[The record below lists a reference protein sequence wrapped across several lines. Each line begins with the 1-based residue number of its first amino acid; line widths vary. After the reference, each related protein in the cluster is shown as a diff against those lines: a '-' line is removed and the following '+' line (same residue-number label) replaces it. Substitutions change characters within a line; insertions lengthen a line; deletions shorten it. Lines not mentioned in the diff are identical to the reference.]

1 MKSQTEAEKRQ
12 QWLTLQ
18 IGLQTQMEI
27 LQASTTWSQVCNWQT
42 VVTMLDSFFLWVML
56 LKQATISSFFLQETN
71 NQLDLVQMQWS
82 ECKTESAYFTMHFI
96 PEKNYHATNKPTKRL
111 EAPLCKETGHKL
123 MINEQKTP
131 QILIQYWYHMYVHVF
146 LL

>member
-42 VVTMLDSFFLWVML
+42 VVTMLDSFFLSVML
-56 LKQATISSFFLQETN
+56 LKQAPISSLFLQETN

-82 ECKTESAYFTMHFI
+82 ECKTESAYLTIHFI
-96 PEKNYHATNKPTKRL
+96 TEKTIIQQINLQRDWKHHFAR
-111 EAPLCKETGHKL
+111 KL
-123 MINEQKTP
+123 DIN
-131 QILIQYWYHMYVHVF
+131 WW
-146 LL
+146 

>member
-82 ECKTESAYFTMHFI
+82 EGKRESAYFTMHFI
-96 PEKNYHATNKPTKRL
+96 PEKKLSCNK
-111 EAPLCKETGHKL
+111 
-123 MINEQKTP
+123 
-131 QILIQYWYHMYVHVF
+131 
-146 LL
+146 

>member
-42 VVTMLDSFFLWVML
+42 IVTMLDSFFLWVML

-82 ECKTESAYFTMHFI
+82 QCKTESAYFTMYFI
-96 PEKNYHATNKPTKRL
+96 PEKKTIMQQINLQRDWKHHFAR
-111 EAPLCKETGHKL
+111 KL
-123 MINEQKTP
+123 DIN
-131 QILIQYWYHMYVHVF
+131 WW
-146 LL
+146 